1 MQSSSQRLRLRQSQA
16 SRQGKGKLLQI
27 FLTEALHGAVCASAD
42 GCTGN
47 RGLLTAQALLVSQA
61 SLGRQQAFEASCAKR
76 SCYQTIALLPE
87 LDTTLE
93 SC

>member
-1 MQSSSQRLRLRQSQA
+1 MVLFA
-16 SRQGKGKLLQI
+16 N
-27 FLTEALHGAVCASAD
+27 

-61 SLGRQQAFEASCAKR
+61 SLGTQAFEASCAKR
-76 SCYQTIALLPE
+76 SCYQTVALLPE
-87 LDTTLE
+87 LDTLE